1 MSRTKRVY
9 NEKMVGT
16 VRSNGYYHPYKQVCM
31 GRCPHCR
38 DIKNKDPDKIRKRT
52 KQTLRREIVKE
63 IQAGDT

>member
-31 GRCPHCR
+31 GRCAHCR
-38 DIKNKDPDKIRKRT
+38 DIKNKDADKKRKRLKATTMRDLT
-52 KQTLRREIVKE
+52 KEMAQ
-63 IQAGDT
+63 